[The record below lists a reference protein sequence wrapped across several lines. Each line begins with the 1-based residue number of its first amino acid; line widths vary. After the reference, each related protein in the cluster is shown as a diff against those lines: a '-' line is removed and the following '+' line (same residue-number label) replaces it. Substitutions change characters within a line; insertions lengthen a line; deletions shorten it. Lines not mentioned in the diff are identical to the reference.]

1 MEVQQQHS
9 PVGVGPLDFSRR
21 GVAEAS
27 AFRVVKPK
35 QSASS
40 LVHQQALSPETNNNE
55 NSLQEN
61 PQIPVETEG
70 KKMIRRENYS
80 ETSSILRYRFAR
92 IRTVLFE
99 NWWFWTLIAL
109 TNNRKT
115 ARNNNV
121 YRGYC
126 FNGHQTEL
134 ELSFAV
140 SNRSYVTVSVR
151 SPVQIGISVSNLVTN
166 EPRYTLVICHPPWT
180 HKGYNYHRFPNASSI
195 SIPIPIA
202 FKIISDIIFE
212 RKSTFNPFHVKKEEK
227 IERSVFL
234 SRCKIWQLVELS
246 LEDLDI
252 VWELQVTLDDS
263 MKRCRGNE
271 IQLRFS
277 NWDNV

>member
-80 ETSSILRYRFAR
+80 ETSILYYRFAR
-92 IRTVLFE
+92 IRTMLFE

-212 RKSTFNPFHVKKEEK
+212 RKSTFNPFHVKKEKRKRKTKWNCIEK
-227 IERSVFL
+227 KREKTIL
-234 SRCKIWQLVELS
+234 SCL
-246 LEDLDI
+246 
-252 VWELQVTLDDS
+252 
-263 MKRCRGNE
+263 
-271 IQLRFS
+271 
-277 NWDNV
+277 